1 MTALYLGG
9 FGEDK
14 TALARRYH
22 GPDAPLLEDLHL
34 AVRAELERGRDPMD
48 LLPGLTGKIVTCDE
62 VGCGV
67 VPLDRADRDWRE
79 AVGRLC
85 TALARQADLVVLV
98 TCGLPQV
105 LKGSLPEERRS
116 FL

>member
-14 TALARRYH
+14 AALAHRYH

-34 AVRAELERGRDPMD
+34 TVRAELEAGRNPMD
-48 LLPGLTGKIVTCDE
+48 LLPGLTSRIVTCDE

-85 TALARQADLVVLV
+85 CALAERADLVVLV

-105 LKGSLPEERRS
+105 LKGVLPEERS
-116 FL
+116 FR